1 MTRHLMDSITKPLRS
16 KHPGQCHSLP
26 EADPEERHSTGG
38 VEIHQLEHV
47 DSTLEIM
54 VMVNSKDLRYLGTH
68 GETSAEAEDT
78 HQHSKLL
85 AVRSEQ
91 VRPVVHQTRD

>member
-1 MTRHLMDSITKPLRS
+1 
-16 KHPGQCHSLP
+16 
-26 EADPEERHSTGG
+26 
-38 VEIHQLEHV
+38 
-47 DSTLEIM
+47 M

-91 VRPVVHQTRD
+91 VRPVVHQTRDQGLNIAKLGVNTKNLKR